1 MNKKWMVGLVL
12 AGLLA
17 MPAAQAVQASPGTM
31 TVALNGQAVPLRGYE
46 IEGRNYFK
54 LRDLAY
60 VLRGTDSCFAVGFA
74 DGVVTLTTGA
84 AYVPAGGELAD
95 PGLAADAGQSADVVQ
110 IDGQPVS
117 LTAYRI
123 GGYNYFQL
131 RELGA
136 AVGLDVDYDAAART
150 VLLTT
155 APDESDAQAILRLVN
170 EAREEAGVSPLTLDE
185 TLCEAASIRAH
196 ELETL
201 FSHTRPDGSTCFS
214 VLDEVDV
221 GRYYAAGENIAMGQ
235 RTPDAVMSDWMSSP
249 GHRENIL
256 RADFDTLGA
265 ARYENGWV
273 QLFLGS

>member
-1 MNKKWMVGLVL
+1 MNKKRILGLVL
-12 AGLLA
+12 AGLLTL
-17 MPAAQAVQASPGTM
+17 PAAQAVQASPGTM
-31 TVALNGQAVPLRGYE
+31 PVSLDGQAVPLRGYE
-46 IEGRNYFK
+46 IEDQNYFK

-60 VLRGTDSCFAVGFA
+60 ILRDTDSRFAVGFV

-84 AYVPAGGELAD
+84 PYVPAGGELTA
-95 PGLAADAGQSADVVQ
+95 PGAAAEAGRSADRVEV
-110 IDGQPVS
+110 DGQPVP

-123 GGYNYFQL
+123 DGYNYFQL

-136 AVGLDVDYDAAART
+136 AIGLDVDYDAAART

-155 APDESDAQAILRLVN
+155 APAESDVQAILRLVN
-170 EAREEAGVSPLTLDE
+170 EAREAAGVSPLALDE

-221 GRYYAAGENIAMGQ
+221 GRYYAAGENIALGQ
-235 RTPDAVMSDWMSSP
+235 RTPEEVMSDWMASP

-256 RADFDTLGA
+256 RADFDTLGT
-265 ARYENGWV
+265 ARYKNGWV
-273 QLFLGS
+273 QLFLGD